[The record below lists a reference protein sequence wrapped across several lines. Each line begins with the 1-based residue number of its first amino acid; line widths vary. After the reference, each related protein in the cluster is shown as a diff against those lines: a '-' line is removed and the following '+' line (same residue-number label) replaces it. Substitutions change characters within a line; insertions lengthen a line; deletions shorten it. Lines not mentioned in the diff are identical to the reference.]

1 MFKRTILLT
10 VLLLGLL
17 LSVNVLVAQDDGVVY
32 AQLGADFDQLDPHL
46 TNNSLGYQMAI
57 TFYDRLVALDP
68 AGNVVPA
75 LATRW
80 EGSGADQLT
89 LWIHPDATCS
99 DGTPLNAEAVANSL
113 LRMGANATASPYMY
127 RTLGGVAGA
136 TEERYSVEFD
146 NDEGSVTMIMHEPF
160 SGLLIGLAMPWASV
174 ICPAGL
180 ADPEALVSE
189 PQGSGPFVLAESLR
203 GDRYVVEARPDYTWG
218 PEGITTAD
226 PGFPKQIV
234 YQVVSNESTA
244 VNLFFNGDL
253 NIISVGG
260 PDLERVEAGGFFH
273 VVGTNFGAR
282 WVQMN
287 QDPGL
292 IGTNPAVRQAVFKAI
307 SRDEWLD
314 VGYSGRGQLS
324 NAWISPEVV
333 CYDPGLD
340 PLYEETVGY
349 DPDAARQILLDA
361 GYTEGSD
368 GKLVDAD
375 GNPLTVR
382 YVDSSEGTQA
392 DVAELVILS
401 LEDIGITVEAN
412 ITDFG
417 GLIEALFT
425 TGEWDVAILP
435 YGPPVPLP
443 SAVQAFL
450 SGATATNTASL
461 NNQTFIDELNAAN
474 AATTEEESC
483 AHWSSAMAALLQ
495 NYDYKP
501 LGADSANWFGNGVE
515 FTLYNGYIGTF
526 DPVRTRIVS
535 S

>member
-1 MFKRTILLT
+1 MIKRA
-10 VLLLGLL
+10 LLLFLVLTFL
-17 LSVNVLVAQDDGVVY
+17 LSAQILVAQEDGVVY
-32 AQLGADFDQLDPHL
+32 AALGADFDQLDPHL

-68 AGNVVPA
+68 DGNVVPA

-89 LWIHPDATCS
+89 MWLHPDATCA
-99 DGTPLNAEAVANSL
+99 DGTALNAEAVANSL
-113 LRMGANATASPYMY
+113 LRMGANATGSPYMY

-146 NDEGSVTMIMHEPF
+146 NDEGSVTMVMNEPF
-160 SGLLIGLAMPWASV
+160 SGLLIGLSMPWASV

-180 ADPEALVSE
+180 ANPDALVSE
-189 PQGSGPFVLAESLR
+189 PQGSGPFVLSESLR
-203 GDRYVVEARPDYTWG
+203 GDRYVVDARPDYTWG
-218 PEGITTAD
+218 PEGITSAD

-234 YQVVSNESTA
+234 FQVVSNESTA

-253 NIISVGG
+253 NIIGVTG
-260 PDLERVEAGGFFH
+260 PDLDRVEAGGFFQT
-273 VVGTNFGAR
+273 VGTNFGAR

-292 IGTNPAVRQAVFKAI
+292 IGTNPAVRQAVYKAI
-307 SRDEWLD
+307 SAQEWLD

-324 NAWISPEVV
+324 NSWISPEVV

-340 PLYEETVGY
+340 PLFEETVGY
-349 DPDAARQILLDA
+349 DPDAAKQILLDA

-375 GNPLTVR
+375 GNPLVIR
-382 YVDSSEGTQA
+382 YAEASEGTGA

-412 ITDFG
+412 VTDFG
-417 GLIEALFT
+417 GLIEMLFT

-450 SGATATNTASL
+450 SGDTATNTASMS
-461 NNQTFIDELNAAN
+461 NQTFLDELNAAN
-474 AATTEEESC
+474 ASSLEDSC
-483 AHWSSAMAALLQ
+483 AHWSLAMASLLE
-495 NYDYKP
+495 NFDYKP
-501 LGADSANWFGNGVE
+501 LGADNANWFGNGVE

-526 DPVRTRIVS
+526 DPVRTRIVE
-535 S
+535 